1 MLFLNRK
8 TIEVLQNLN
17 KIAKE
22 NLHNFYE
29 NSFLLVIILNK
40 ILSHNSLFK
49 YHKKKV
55 VKRKYLYLLQ
65 TFTSI
70 KGIILYIC
78 FTLKKFNLLFFHFS
92 DKINSH

>member
-49 YHKKKV
+49 YQKKKW
-55 VKRKYLYLLQ
+55 
-65 TFTSI
+65 
-70 KGIILYIC
+70 
-78 FTLKKFNLLFFHFS
+78 
-92 DKINSH
+92 